1 MSVTGEMSVSRPTVK
16 SQAASIYRK
25 LGATSRTQAAVRAHG
40 LVLID
45 GDGPPLPPPHAGKK
59 AAGRQAAGSG

>member
-1 MSVTGEMSVSRPTVK
+1 MPVTRPTVK

-25 LGATSRTQAAVRAHG
+25 LGATSWAQAAARAHE

-45 GDGPPLPPPHAGKK
+45 GDGPPLPPPHAGK
-59 AAGRQAAGSG
+59 QAAGSG

>member
-1 MSVTGEMSVSRPTVK
+1 MTRPTVK

-25 LGATSRTQAAVRAHG
+25 LGATSRAQAAARARE

-45 GDGPPLPPPHAGKK
+45 GDGPPLPPPHAGK
-59 AAGRQAAGSG
+59 QAAGSG

>member
-1 MSVTGEMSVSRPTVK
+1 MPVPGEMPVTRPTVK

-25 LGATSRTQAAVRAHG
+25 LGATPLTQAAARAHE

-45 GDGPPLPPPHAGKK
+45 GEGPPLPPPHAGK
-59 AAGRQAAGSG
+59 QTAGSG

>member
-1 MSVTGEMSVSRPTVK
+1 MPVTRPTVK

-25 LGATSRTQAAVRAHG
+25 LGATSRTQAAARAHE

-45 GDGPPLPPPHAGKK
+45 GDGPPLPPPHAGK
-59 AAGRQAAGSG
+59 QAAGSG